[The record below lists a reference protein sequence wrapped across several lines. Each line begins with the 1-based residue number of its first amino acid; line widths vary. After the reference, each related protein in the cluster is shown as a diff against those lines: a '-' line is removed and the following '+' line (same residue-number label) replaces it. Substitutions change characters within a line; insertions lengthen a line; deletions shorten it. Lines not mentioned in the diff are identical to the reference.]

1 MAGIH
6 IHARIS
12 TKDQPTWRT
21 HEEPGYG
28 GLFIGPLHLVLTR
41 KEARALERAA
51 YELATALEELEL
63 DAPEP
68 VEAISAQAPADAV
81 GA

>member
-1 MAGIH
+1 VASIYMRYYETGASM
-6 IHARIS
+6 S
-12 TKDQPTWRT
+12 THVNPEKPRN
-21 HEEPGYG
+21 GS
-28 GLFIGPLHLVLTR
+28 LFIGDVHLVLTR

-68 VEAISAQAPADAV
+68 VEAA
-81 GA
+81 